1 MPIVSLLDPHP
12 ADQIA
17 LIEGDEQTTY
27 GELRD
32 LVAETRS
39 GLVAAGLTAGDRVA
53 IIFTNTRSSVVSL
66 LAVIG
71 AGMVAVPLNPSSPPR
86 ELERELEMVS
96 ASLVLVGSEDAA
108 DLSVR
113 TSTPAGTIVPGVEP
127 LPKGPPVDRVVLTGE
142 HLAVMLFT
150 SGTAGAPKP
159 AMLSYGCLV
168 FLQRSIIDHPR
179 SDVDTET
186 VNLAILP
193 LSHVYGLNVS
203 LLTTLRAGGTVVLAH
218 RFSPTLAV
226 ELVARHKVTHFAGV
240 PPMWRAFLDS
250 PDIPDDAFAGV
261 RRMTSGAA
269 ALPRDLFD
277 AFLQRFGVELSEGY
291 GLTETASGVTSH
303 LGIPIRPGSVG
314 QAWPGVEVRVVDYD
328 DRPAPVDDSGVVKVR
343 GPNVFLGYWN
353 DEEATKA
360 VLDDDGWLNT
370 GDIGVLSEDGYLY
383 LVDRAKDLIIVS
395 GFNVY
400 PYEVEEVLNR
410 HPAVDQCVVVGRLD
424 EQRGE
429 RVVAYI
435 TVADG
440 QTAPT
445 LDEVVDF
452 CREELARYKCPT
464 ELKVVDTL
472 PIAPS
477 GKPVRRDL
485 I

>member
-1 MPIVSLLDPHP
+1 MTIVSLLDPHA
-12 ADQIA
+12 ADLIA
-17 LIEGDEQTTY
+17 LIEGDETTTY

-39 GLVAAGLTAGDRVA
+39 GLVAAGLTGGDRVA
-53 IIFTNTRSSVVSL
+53 IVFTNTRSSVVSL

-71 AGMVAVPLNPSSPPR
+71 AGMVAVPLNPGSPPR
-86 ELERELEMVS
+86 ELENELQMVS
-96 ASLVLVGSEDAA
+96 ASLVLIGNEEGIG
-108 DLSVR
+108 LSVR

-127 LPKGPPVDRVVLTGE
+127 LPTGPPVDRVELTGDD
-142 HLAVMLFT
+142 LAVMLFT
-150 SGTAGAPKP
+150 SGTAGMPKP

-168 FLQRSIIDHPR
+168 FLQRAIIDHPG
-179 SDVDTET
+179 SDVDEQT

-203 LLTTLRAGGTVVLAH
+203 LLTTLRAGGTVVLAP
-218 RFSPTLAV
+218 RFSPTLAA
-226 ELVARHKVTHFAGV
+226 ELVARHHVTHFAGV
-240 PPMWRAFLDS
+240 PPMWRSLIDS
-250 PDIPDDAFAGV
+250 PDVPDDAFANV

-314 QAWPGVEVRVVDYD
+314 KAWPGVEIQVVDYD

-360 VLDDDGWLNT
+360 VIDDDGWLNT

-400 PYEVEEVLNR
+400 PYEVEAVLSR
-410 HPAVDQCVVVGRLD
+410 HPAVDQCVVVGRID
-424 EQRGE
+424 DQRGE
-429 RVVAYI
+429 RVVAYV
-435 TVADG
+435 TVAEG
-440 QTAPT
+440 QKAPT
-445 LDEVVDF
+445 LDEIVDF
-452 CREELARYKCPT
+452 CRQDLARYKCPS
-464 ELKVVDTL
+464 ELKIVDDV

-485 I
+485 S